1 MATHSCFP
9 EGILSIRVMSQVW
22 DHSPAKGRALI
33 LHLALADHCNDEGW
47 CWPSIATL
55 AKKCRIGER
64 QTQYLIRWLENHG
77 ELTREECPGRTHTNR
92 YFVHLAK
99 KVQGNSPLGN
109 KRCNP
114 GTEKVQN
121 HVVKGAVAIAPDPD
135 APPSMG
141 SIEMCWTNQD
151 MNSRQISCSISQ
163 TNVERVGHPTQKPMK
178 VMTWTIQNLPF
189 GETILD
195 PFMGSGTTLRAA
207 KDLGRKAIG
216 IEICEE
222 YCSIAAKRLAQ
233 EVLCFT

>member
-1 MATHSCFP
+1 MRRHSGKPAVFVFYVTVAMATHSCFP

-99 KVQGNSPLGN
+99 KVQENSPLGN

-121 HVVKGAVAIAPDPD
+121 HAIKGAVAIAPDPSGTVKNRD
-135 APPSMG
+135 KAHSDIPG
-141 SIEMCWTNQD
+141 W
-151 MNSRQISCSISQ
+151 RQIQLDGSLKRIDRQ
-163 TNVERVGHPTQKPMK
+163 LVELKDCDLPKALVQKNK
-178 VMTWTIQNLPF
+178 LKEAKAKILELLDLP
-189 GETILD
+189 
-195 PFMGSGTTLRAA
+195 A
-207 KDLGRKAIG
+207 
-216 IEICEE
+216 
-222 YCSIAAKRLAQ
+222 
-233 EVLCFT
+233 